1 MKKSY
6 IDIDFDLYYDA
17 IKLSYHDQ
25 EWINSALNN
34 RHTLKEV
41 LLPIT
46 GFNTDKAVNNY
57 LYSKNLAEILKN
69 RQSNKIDENFINIIF
84 NSGSP
89 ESKDVLVNTVTNRT
103 YHNASILKS
112 LLEEYS
118 DKKRDF
124 FDCKIRPFP
133 ETTLDTTAPLNKFK
147 IIKEHD
153 EENPIEIEI
162 AGYEIHANTETDWG
176 KKLNDYFLERSNSK
190 NMKRGYLSENE
201 ISSDVFDFTK
211 RQLVHV
217 KEVYIPV
224 SHASHNQD
232 KYKVLY
238 REKFVVS
245 NKDKD
250 MTIDNKG
257 LRVFYIGLA
266 EEK

>member
-17 IKLSYHDQ
+17 MKLCYHDE
-25 EWINSALNN
+25 EWINAALNN

-69 RQSNKIDENFINIIF
+69 RQTTQIDENFINIIF
-84 NSGSP
+84 NSGSE
-89 ESKDVLVNTVTNRT
+89 ESKDVLINTITNKT
-103 YHNASILKS
+103 YHNANILKS

-118 DKKRDF
+118 EKTRDF
-124 FDCKIRPFP
+124 FDCKIKPYP
-133 ETTLDTTAPLNKFK
+133 ETTLETTAPLSKFK
-147 IIKEHD
+147 ITKEHD
-153 EENPIEIEI
+153 EENQVEMQIS
-162 AGYEIHANTETDWG
+162 GYEIQVKIENDWS
-176 KKLNDYFLERSNSK
+176 KKLNEYFAQRSKSK
-190 NMKRGYLSENE
+190 NMKRGYLSEQE
-201 ISSDVFDFTK
+201 ISSDVYEFTK

-217 KEVYIPV
+217 KEVYVPV
-224 SHASHNQD
+224 SHANHNEG

-238 REKFVVS
+238 REKFVVP
-245 NKDKD
+245 NNGKDI
-250 MTIDNKG
+250 TIDNKG

-266 EEK
+266 EEN